1 MGKIRK
7 REKKELILKIKVLGV
22 SQEEKKL
29 FSDFS
34 LELKSNQIIGIKG
47 PSGKGKTTLLNCI
60 ADVLPKDNTFVIT
73 GSIQKK
79 SNIKIS
85 YVFQEHRLIP
95 FISVLKNV
103 MLPLEKIMPKDEA
116 EQIAINYLKEF
127 ELLYKKDNFPNE
139 LSGGEKQRVS
149 LARAFAYPS
158 DLLLMDE
165 PFQSQDLE
173 KKQKLIMMTK
183 NILQKESRAIIFVS
197 HSEDELAQLCEKTFL
212 L

>member
-1 MGKIRK
+1 MKM
-7 REKKELILKIKVLGV
+7 EQNDFILQIKDLSV

-103 MLPLEKIMPKDEA
+103 MLPLEKIMTNDEA
-116 EQIAINYLKEF
+116 EQIAMNYLKEF

-197 HSEDELAQLCEKTFL
+197 HSEDELEQLCEKTFL

>member
-1 MGKIRK
+1 MKM
-7 REKKELILKIKVLGV
+7 EQNDFILQIKDLSV

-29 FSDFS
+29 FSDFF

-173 KKQKLIMMTK
+173 KKQKLILMTK

-197 HSEDELAQLCEKTFL
+197 HSEDELEQLCEKTFL

>member
-1 MGKIRK
+1 M
-7 REKKELILKIKVLGV
+7 EQNDFILQIKDLSV

-197 HSEDELAQLCEKTFL
+197 HSEDELEQLCEKTFL

>member
-1 MGKIRK
+1 MKM
-7 REKKELILKIKVLGV
+7 EQNEFILQIKDLSV

-173 KKQKLIMMTK
+173 KKHKLIMMTK

-197 HSEDELAQLCEKTFL
+197 HSEDELEQLCEKTFL

>member
-1 MGKIRK
+1 MKM
-7 REKKELILKIKVLGV
+7 EQNDFILQIKDLSV

-116 EQIAINYLKEF
+116 EQIAMNYLKEF
-127 ELLYKKDNFPNE
+127 ELLYKKDNFPKE

-173 KKQKLIMMTK
+173 KRQKLIMMTK

-197 HSEDELAQLCEKTFL
+197 HSEDELEQLCEKTFL

>member
-1 MGKIRK
+1 MKM
-7 REKKELILKIKVLGV
+7 EQNDFILQIKDLSV

-116 EQIAINYLKEF
+116 EQISINYLKEF

-183 NILQKESRAIIFVS
+183 NIFQKESRAIIFVS
-197 HSEDELAQLCEKTFL
+197 HSEDELEQLCEKTFL

>member
-1 MGKIRK
+1 MKM
-7 REKKELILKIKVLGV
+7 EQNEFILQIKDLSV

-29 FSDFS
+29 FSDFF

-60 ADVLPKDNTFVIT
+60 ADVLPKDNTFVIS

-173 KKQKLIMMTK
+173 KKQRLIMMTK

-197 HSEDELAQLCEKTFL
+197 HSEYELEQLCEKTFL

>member
-1 MGKIRK
+1 MKM
-7 REKKELILKIKVLGV
+7 EQNEFILQIKDLSV

-73 GSIQKK
+73 GLIQKK
-79 SNIKIS
+79 SNIKLS

-103 MLPLEKIMPKDEA
+103 MLPLEKIMQKDKA

-173 KKQKLIMMTK
+173 KKQRLIMMTK

>member
-1 MGKIRK
+1 MKM
-7 REKKELILKIKVLGV
+7 EQNEFILQIKDLSV

-116 EQIAINYLKEF
+116 EQIAMNYLKEF

-197 HSEDELAQLCEKTFL
+197 HSEDELDQLCEKTFL

>member
-1 MGKIRK
+1 MKM
-7 REKKELILKIKVLGV
+7 EQNDFILQIKDLSV

-103 MLPLEKIMPKDEA
+103 MLPLEKIMTNDEA

-197 HSEDELAQLCEKTFL
+197 HSEDELEQLCEKTFL

>member
-1 MGKIRK
+1 MKM
-7 REKKELILKIKVLGV
+7 EQNEFILQIKDLSV

-116 EQIAINYLKEF
+116 EQIALNYLKEF
-127 ELLYKKDNFPNE
+127 ELLYKKDNFPKE

-165 PFQSQDLE
+165 PFQSQDLK

-197 HSEDELAQLCEKTFL
+197 HSEDELAQLCEKTL
-212 L
+212 LL

>member
-1 MGKIRK
+1 MKM
-7 REKKELILKIKVLGV
+7 EQNEFILQIKDLSV

-47 PSGKGKTTLLNCI
+47 PSGKGKTTVLNCI

-173 KKQKLIMMTK
+173 KKHKLIMMTK

-197 HSEDELAQLCEKTFL
+197 HSEDELEQLCEKTFL

>member
-1 MGKIRK
+1 MKM
-7 REKKELILKIKVLGV
+7 EQNDFILQIKDLSV

-116 EQIAINYLKEF
+116 EQIAMNYLKEF

-197 HSEDELAQLCEKTFL
+197 HSEDELEQLCEKTFL

>member
-1 MGKIRK
+1 MKM
-7 REKKELILKIKVLGV
+7 EQNEFILQIKDLSV

-165 PFQSQDLE
+165 PLQSQDLE

>member
-1 MGKIRK
+1 MKM
-7 REKKELILKIKVLGV
+7 EQNEFILQIKDLSV

-103 MLPLEKIMPKDEA
+103 MLPLEKIMTNDEA
-116 EQIAINYLKEF
+116 EQIAMNYLKEF

-197 HSEDELAQLCEKTFL
+197 HSEDELEQLCEKTFL

>member
-1 MGKIRK
+1 MKM
-7 REKKELILKIKVLGV
+7 EQNEFILQIKDLSV

-116 EQIAINYLKEF
+116 EQLAMNYLKEF

-197 HSEDELAQLCEKTFL
+197 HSEDELEQLCEKTFL

>member
-1 MGKIRK
+1 MKM
-7 REKKELILKIKVLGV
+7 EQNEFILQIKDLSV

-103 MLPLEKIMPKDEA
+103 MLPLEKIMTNDEA

-165 PFQSQDLE
+165 PFQSQDLQ
-173 KKQKLIMMTK
+173 KKHKLILMTK

-197 HSEDELAQLCEKTFL
+197 HSEDELEQLCEKTFL

>member
-1 MGKIRK
+1 MKM
-7 REKKELILKIKVLGV
+7 EQNDFILQIKDLSV

-197 HSEDELAQLCEKTFL
+197 HSEDELDQLCEKTFL

>member
-1 MGKIRK
+1 M
-7 REKKELILKIKVLGV
+7 EQNEFILQIKDLSV

-173 KKQKLIMMTK
+173 KKQKLILMTK

-197 HSEDELAQLCEKTFL
+197 HSEDELEQLCEKTFL

>member
-1 MGKIRK
+1 MKM
-7 REKKELILKIKVLGV
+7 EQNDFILQIKDLSV

-60 ADVLPKDNTFVIT
+60 VDVLPKDNTFVIT

-127 ELLYKKDNFPNE
+127 ELLYKKDNFPKE

>member
-1 MGKIRK
+1 MKM
-7 REKKELILKIKVLGV
+7 EQNEFILQIKDLSV

-103 MLPLEKIMPKDEA
+103 MLPLEKIMTNDEA

-165 PFQSQDLE
+165 PFQSQDLQ

-197 HSEDELAQLCEKTFL
+197 HSEDELEQLCEKTFL

>member
-1 MGKIRK
+1 M
-7 REKKELILKIKVLGV
+7 EQNEFILQIKDLSV

-60 ADVLPKDNTFVIT
+60 AEVLPKDNTFVIT

-165 PFQSQDLE
+165 PFQSQDLQ

-197 HSEDELAQLCEKTFL
+197 HSEDELEQLCEKTFL

>member
-1 MGKIRK
+1 MKM
-7 REKKELILKIKVLGV
+7 EQNEFILQIKDLSV

-60 ADVLPKDNTFVIT
+60 ADVLPKDNIFVIT

-103 MLPLEKIMPKDEA
+103 MLPLEKIMTNDEA
-116 EQIAINYLKEF
+116 EQIAMNYLKEF

-165 PFQSQDLE
+165 PFQSQDLQ

-197 HSEDELAQLCEKTFL
+197 HSEDELEQLCEKTFL

>member
-1 MGKIRK
+1 MKM
-7 REKKELILKIKVLGV
+7 EQNDFILQIKDLSV

-173 KKQKLIMMTK
+173 KKQKLILMTK

>member
-1 MGKIRK
+1 MKM
-7 REKKELILKIKVLGV
+7 EQNDFILQIKDLSV

-29 FSDFS
+29 FSDFF

-103 MLPLEKIMPKDEA
+103 MLPLEKIMTNDEA
-116 EQIAINYLKEF
+116 EQIAMNYLKEF

-197 HSEDELAQLCEKTFL
+197 HSEDELEQLCEKTFL

>member
-1 MGKIRK
+1 MKM
-7 REKKELILKIKVLGV
+7 EQNDFILQIKDLSV

-29 FSDFS
+29 FFDFS

>member
-1 MGKIRK
+1 MKM
-7 REKKELILKIKVLGV
+7 EQNEFILQIKDLSV

-197 HSEDELAQLCEKTFL
+197 HSEDELDQLCEKTFL

>member
-1 MGKIRK
+1 M
-7 REKKELILKIKVLGV
+7 EQNDFILQIKDLSV

-29 FSDFS
+29 FADFS

-79 SNIKIS
+79 TNIKIS

-95 FISVLKNV
+95 FVSVLKNV

-127 ELLYKKDNFPNE
+127 ELLYKKDNFPKE

-197 HSEDELAQLCEKTFL
+197 HSEDELEQLCEKTFL

>member
-1 MGKIRK
+1 MKM
-7 REKKELILKIKVLGV
+7 EQNEFILQIKDLSV

-34 LELKSNQIIGIKG
+34 LELKSNQITGIKG

-116 EQIAINYLKEF
+116 EQIAMNYLKEF

-197 HSEDELAQLCEKTFL
+197 HSEDELEQLCEKTFL

>member
-1 MGKIRK
+1 M
-7 REKKELILKIKVLGV
+7 EQNEFILQIKDLSV

-60 ADVLPKDNTFVIT
+60 ADVLPKDNTFVIN
-73 GSIQKK
+73 GLIQKK

-103 MLPLEKIMPKDEA
+103 MLPLEKIMTNDEA
-116 EQIAINYLKEF
+116 EQIAMNYLKEF
-127 ELLYKKDNFPNE
+127 ELLYKKDNFPKE

-197 HSEDELAQLCEKTFL
+197 HSEDELEQLCEKTFL

>member
-1 MGKIRK
+1 MKM
-7 REKKELILKIKVLGV
+7 EQNDFILQIKDLSV

-103 MLPLEKIMPKDEA
+103 MLPLEKIMPIDEA

-197 HSEDELAQLCEKTFL
+197 HSEDELEQLCEKTFL

>member
-1 MGKIRK
+1 M
-7 REKKELILKIKVLGV
+7 EQNEFILQIKDLSV

>member
-1 MGKIRK
+1 MKM
-7 REKKELILKIKVLGV
+7 EQNDFILQIKDLSV

-60 ADVLPKDNTFVIT
+60 ADVLSKDNTFVIT

-197 HSEDELAQLCEKTFL
+197 HSEDELEQLCEKTFL

>member
-1 MGKIRK
+1 MKM
-7 REKKELILKIKVLGV
+7 EQNEFILQIKDLSV

-47 PSGKGKTTLLNCI
+47 PSGKGKTTVLNCI

-116 EQIAINYLKEF
+116 EQIALNYLKEF

-173 KKQKLIMMTK
+173 KKHKLIMMTK

-197 HSEDELAQLCEKTFL
+197 HSEDELEQLCEKTFL

>member
-1 MGKIRK
+1 MKM
-7 REKKELILKIKVLGV
+7 EQNEFILQIKDLSV

-165 PFQSQDLE
+165 PFQSQDLQ

-197 HSEDELAQLCEKTFL
+197 HSEDELEQLCEKTFL

>member
-1 MGKIRK
+1 MKM
-7 REKKELILKIKVLGV
+7 EQNEFILQIKDLSV

-103 MLPLEKIMPKDEA
+103 MLPLEKIMPIDEA
-116 EQIAINYLKEF
+116 EQIAINYLNEF

-197 HSEDELAQLCEKTFL
+197 HSEDELEQLCEKTFL

>member
-1 MGKIRK
+1 MKM
-7 REKKELILKIKVLGV
+7 EQNEFILQIKDLSV

>member
-1 MGKIRK
+1 MKM
-7 REKKELILKIKVLGV
+7 EQNDFILQIKDLSV

-60 ADVLPKDNTFVIT
+60 ADVLPKNNTFVIT

-173 KKQKLIMMTK
+173 KKQKLILMTK

-197 HSEDELAQLCEKTFL
+197 HSEDELEQLCEKTFL

>member
-1 MGKIRK
+1 MKM
-7 REKKELILKIKVLGV
+7 EQNDFILQIKDLSV

-127 ELLYKKDNFPNE
+127 ELLYKKDNFPKE

-173 KKQKLIMMTK
+173 KKQKLILMTK

-197 HSEDELAQLCEKTFL
+197 HSEDELDQLCEKTFL

>member
-1 MGKIRK
+1 MKM
-7 REKKELILKIKVLGV
+7 EQNEFILQIKDLSV

-103 MLPLEKIMPKDEA
+103 MLPLEKIMTNDEA
-116 EQIAINYLKEF
+116 EQIAMNYLKEF

-165 PFQSQDLE
+165 PFQSQDLQ

-197 HSEDELAQLCEKTFL
+197 HSEDELEQLCEKTFL